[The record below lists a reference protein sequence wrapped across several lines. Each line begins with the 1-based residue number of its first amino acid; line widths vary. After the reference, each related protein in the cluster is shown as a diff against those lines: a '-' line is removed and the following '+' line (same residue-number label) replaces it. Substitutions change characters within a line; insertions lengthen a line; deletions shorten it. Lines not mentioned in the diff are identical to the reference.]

1 MYSTILE
8 RVMLSLLDSNNAF
21 EIINSESKDKIFCL
35 LIIKILTK
43 TDNHKFL
50 VVPQRFIII
59 LSKLFTSIVEHN

>member
-21 EIINSESKDKIFCL
+21 EIINSESKDKIFCP
-35 LIIKILTK
+35 LIIKMLTK